1 MKKLIMIL
9 GLAACHFV
17 VSMGAFFLSFAGSMS
32 QFETGPPQSISK
44 AALEMV
50 SAVLLFPVFPLVVSI
65 IPKAVPS
72 SFQYVPFLLN
82 SLLWGTVLYFLALWF
97 KRRRKEN
104 RRELPAS

>member
-1 MKKLIMIL
+1 MKKLIMIT

-17 VSMGAFFLSFAGSMS
+17 VSMAAFFLSFAGGMS
-32 QFETGPPQSISK
+32 RFETGMPPSTSK

-50 SAVLLFPVFPLVVSI
+50 SSVLLFPVFPFVVSI

-82 SLLWGTVLYFLALWF
+82 SLLWGTCLYFLPLWF
-97 KRRRKEN
+97 IRRRKEN
-104 RRELPAS
+104 RGELPAA